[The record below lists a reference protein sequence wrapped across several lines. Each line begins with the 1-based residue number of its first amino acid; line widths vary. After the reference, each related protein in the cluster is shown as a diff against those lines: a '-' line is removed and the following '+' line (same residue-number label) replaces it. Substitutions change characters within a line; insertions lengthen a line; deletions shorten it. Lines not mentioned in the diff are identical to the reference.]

1 MFSPSPFLHLFSR
14 VFLNFIY
21 LVLAG
26 LGPHGCVW
34 AFSSCSERKL
44 LSIAVHRLLTAV
56 AAPVAEHALKSMR
69 ASVAVVHRLIC
80 STASGIFPDKDQ
92 TSVPCFKNP
101 KADS

>member
-56 AAPVAEHALKSMR
+56 AAPVAEHAL
-69 ASVAVVHRLIC
+69 
-80 STASGIFPDKDQ
+80 
-92 TSVPCFKNP
+92 
-101 KADS
+101 